1 MVVVVVSVVM
11 MAVVE
16 AVAVEIVVLVVIEEE
31 TADLHLHLLVVEEAV
46 EEAVEIVVHHVE
58 TTVEVHPQAR
68 AVVVVE
74 NAGET
79 VASSAIKVVHAM
91 VVALSK
97 ADMVVEAVDRLVG
110 TPSRLV
116 QHVHPGH
123 LNQPSRSL
131 KKKSQGQFHYAHSV
145 S

>member
-1 MVVVVVSVVM
+1 MVAVVVSVVM
-11 MAVVE
+11 MAAVE
-16 AVAVEIVVLVVIEEE
+16 AEAVEIVVLVVIEEE
-31 TADLHLHLLVVEEAV
+31 TADLHLHLLVVAV
-46 EEAVEIVVHHVE
+46 AVEIVVHHVE

-68 AVVVVE
+68 VVAVVVE

>member
-1 MVVVVVSVVM
+1 
-11 MAVVE
+11 
-16 AVAVEIVVLVVIEEE
+16 VEIVVLVVIEEE

-46 EEAVEIVVHHVE
+46 EIVDHHVE

-68 AVVVVE
+68 VVVVVVVVE

>member
-1 MVVVVVSVVM
+1 MVVVVVVSVVM

-46 EEAVEIVVHHVE
+46 EIVDHHVE

-68 AVVVVE
+68 AVVVVVE

-79 VASSAIKVVHAM
+79 VASSVIKAVHAM

>member
-31 TADLHLHLLVVEEAV
+31 TADLHLHLLVVAV

-68 AVVVVE
+68 VVVE

>member
-1 MVVVVVSVVM
+1 MVVVVSVVM
-11 MAVVE
+11 MAAVE
-16 AVAVEIVVLVVIEEE
+16 AEAVEIVVLVVIEEE

-68 AVVVVE
+68 AVVVVVE

>member
-11 MAVVE
+11 MAAVE
-16 AVAVEIVVLVVIEEE
+16 AEAVEIVVLVVIEEE

-46 EEAVEIVVHHVE
+46 EIVDHHVE

-79 VASSAIKVVHAM
+79 VASSVIKAVHAM

>member
-1 MVVVVVSVVM
+1 VVVVVSVVM
-11 MAVVE
+11 MAAVE

-31 TADLHLHLLVVEEAV
+31 TADLHLHLLLVEEA
-46 EEAVEIVVHHVE
+46 AVEIVDHHVE

>member
-1 MVVVVVSVVM
+1 MVVVVVVSVVM

-46 EEAVEIVVHHVE
+46 EIVDHHVE